1 MDNTERKLMDNRKEL
16 GTLGQLFSL
25 YRDNRT
31 KRMEISTIIYIT
43 ESKAKQI
50 QYYSS
55 VAFV

>member
-16 GTLGQLFSL
+16 GTLGQLFSHI
-25 YRDNRT
+25 DNRT